1 MDIDRHANSKARQD
15 QRRAEAIERQEA
27 CAKLSIAQR
36 LERLD
41 TLFGEGKGATRER
54 LRLHERAKRGPGRV
68 VEVALH
74 GADIVAAPA
83 EPKRSKKQKRRS
95 RDEKRGADRE

>member
-15 QRRAEAIERQEA
+15 QRREEAVARQEA
-27 CAKLSIAQR
+27 CAKLSIPQR

-54 LRLHERAKRGPGRV
+54 LRLHERAARGSNRV

-74 GADIVAAPA
+74 GADTVAAPA
-83 EPKRSKKQKRRS
+83 EPRKPKKQKRRR
-95 RDEKRGADRE
+95 RDEKRGADHE